1 MAIFGQGP
9 NKKEL
14 LEQIEQLTNE
24 TRQLKAKIRDI
35 QLTQEQLRYLD
46 INKEIDKLNE
56 YRNDLKVKNKDL
68 QKKITYL
75 QQTLIGLEDIEELQS
90 FGIYKTKYGL
100 ETSELYNKKLQD
112 IRDKQKSMIKSK
124 TATIHNTSY
133 VVDGDKKKG
142 KEFILDTVKLS
153 LRAFNNECDNIITKI
168 KFNNVEKSAERI
180 KKIYKEINSLTDM
193 QHVSIK
199 QEYLNL
205 KIEELYLKYEYE
217 CKKQEEKEEQQ
228 AIKERMREEAKV
240 LKELEAAR
248 KKIEKEETHFS
259 NAIRDLNDKLDSA
272 DDKEKNILLE
282 KIKELENKL
291 KEVEDSKQDLS
302 NREQN
307 TRAGYVYVIS
317 NIGSFGENIYKI
329 GMTRRLDPMDRVRE
343 LGDASV
349 PFKFDVHAMIFSED
363 APSLEN
369 ALHKKFEN
377 KSVNKINLRK
387 EFFNVSL
394 QDVKKEVLKNHN
406 ATIEFTMLAE
416 AQEYRESLAMGGKPI
431 IKAKIENI
439 DTAISK
445 PKKKQ
450 TTDNKSETEKQIKS
464 QSLSFEEINYL
475 SLIKRLVS
483 NVIDGNQISYF
494 KNDDYIEINLKNNT
508 DKWICRLS
516 LKENGKNKI
525 YLFDEIE
532 DFISFDFD
540 EIDDLKEIK
549 DMFINIVKEYIK

>member
-9 NKKEL
+9 SKKEL
-14 LEQIEQLTNE
+14 LNQIEE
-24 TRQLKAKIRDI
+24 LKKELNAIH
-35 QLTQEQLRYLD
+35 LTQEQVKYLD
-46 INKEIDKLNE
+46 INKEIDKLN
-56 YRNDLKVKNKDL
+56 RHKNDLKSKNREL
-68 QKKITYL
+68 QNKVSYL
-75 QQTLIGLEDIEELQS
+75 QETLIGLEDVEEMQS

-100 ETSELYNKKLQD
+100 ESSELYNKKLQN
-112 IRDKQKSMIKSK
+112 IRDKQKAMIKNK

-133 VVDGDKKKG
+133 IVDGDKKKG

-153 LRAFNNECDNIITKI
+153 LRAFNNECDNIITKT

-199 QEYLNL
+199 TEYLNL

-259 NAIRDLNDKLDSA
+259 NAIKDLNNKLEKA
-272 DDKEKNILLE
+272 DDKEKNTLLE
-282 KIKELENKL
+282 KIRELENKL
-291 KEVEDSKQDLS
+291 KEVEDSKKDLA

-307 TRAGYVYVIS
+307 TRAGYVYIIS
-317 NIGSFGENIYKI
+317 NIGSFGENVYKI

-363 APSLEN
+363 APALEN
-369 ALHKKFEN
+369 ALHKKFES
-377 KSVNKINLRK
+377 KSVNKVNLRK

-394 QDVKKEVLKNHN
+394 DEVKKEVIKNHN

-416 AQEYRESLAMGGKPI
+416 AQEYRESLAMGTKPI
-431 IKAKIENI
+431 EKAKIEPVETSTN
-439 DTAISK
+439 DDKSTSK
-445 PKKKQ
+445 P
-450 TTDNKSETEKQIKS
+450 TNNEEKTAKTM
-464 QSLSFEEINYL
+464 SLNFEEMNYL

-483 NVIDGNQISYF
+483 DVVDTNQISYF
-494 KNDDYIEINLKNNT
+494 KNNEYLEINFKN
-508 DKWICRLS
+508 DSAKYICRLF
-516 LKENGKNKI
+516 LNKTGKNNI
-525 YLFDEIE
+525 HLFDKEEGVI
-532 DFISFDFD
+532 IFDFD
-540 EIDDLKEIK
+540 EMNDLEEIK
-549 DMFINIVKEYIK
+549 DMFIDIVKGYL

>member
-9 NKKEL
+9 SKKEL
-14 LEQIEQLTNE
+14 LNQIEE
-24 TRQLKAKIRDI
+24 LKKELNAIH
-35 QLTQEQLRYLD
+35 LTQEQVKYLD
-46 INKEIDKLNE
+46 INKEIDKLN
-56 YRNDLKVKNKDL
+56 RHKNDLKSKNREL
-68 QKKITYL
+68 QNKVSYL
-75 QQTLIGLEDIEELQS
+75 QQTLIGLEDIEEMQS

-100 ETSELYNKKLQD
+100 ESSELYNRKLQN
-112 IRDKQKSMIKSK
+112 IRDKQKAMIKNK

-133 VVDGDKKKG
+133 IVDGDKKKG

-153 LRAFNNECDNIITKI
+153 LRAFNNECDNIITKT

-199 QEYLNL
+199 TEYLNL

-259 NAIRDLNDKLDSA
+259 NAIKDLNNKLEKA
-272 DDKEKNILLE
+272 DDKEKNTLLE
-282 KIKELENKL
+282 KIRELENKL
-291 KEVEDSKQDLS
+291 KEVEDSKKDLA

-317 NIGSFGENIYKI
+317 NIGSFGENVYKI

-363 APSLEN
+363 APALEN

-377 KSVNKINLRK
+377 KSVNKVNLRK

-394 QDVKKEVLKNHN
+394 EEVKKEVIKNHN

-416 AQEYRESLAMGGKPI
+416 AQEYRESLAMGTKPI
-431 IKAKIENI
+431 EKAKIETLETSTNN
-439 DTAISK
+439 TEAIS
-445 PKKKQ
+445 PSKK
-450 TTDNKSETEKQIKS
+450 EEKISKTM
-464 QSLSFEEINYL
+464 SLNFEEMNYL

-483 NVIDGNQISYF
+483 DVVDTNQISYLKNDQYLEINF
-494 KNDDYIEINLKNNT
+494 KNDPSKY
-508 DKWICRLS
+508 ICRLF
-516 LKENGKNKI
+516 LNKTDKNNI
-525 YLFDEIE
+525 HLFDKEE
-532 DFISFDFD
+532 DVIMFDFD
-540 EIDDLKEIK
+540 EMNDLEEIK
-549 DMFINIVKEYIK
+549 DMFIDIVKGYL